1 MGSPDVTSHGKSV
14 AQQAAIQ
21 PSFDLEAPQPLA
33 VLDLN
38 KVTVVV
44 YRTADQMGQA
54 SAIRLAA
61 EQCRLVEMQGKASF
75 IIMAAPS
82 AFAFYRSYVQLVEM
96 SERLRNACFHTD
108 FFQFDDYPLPAHHPA
123 SFRYLLLKHLFIPL
137 APYCDP
143 AKVHLFEADAADP
156 DAAASRYEELLL
168 RHGLDLQIMG
178 IGENGHWGFHEP
190 GISLE
195 IPPRFLRVD
204 LTKENV
210 DQQMRD
216 HPQIFKSPEDVPRS
230 AYTCSVS
237 MFLTTRHAIEGNV
250 PQASKAFALL
260 AAFGSEVVHEAVP
273 ASALK
278 RYGRGIVRTTS
289 AAAWALQ
296 EYLEKGILS
305 RESLARLADS
315 LRGSQFPDL
324 TAVEGRICRVF
335 DIMQIRYQK

>member
-1 MGSPDVTSHGKSV
+1 MQRWGGAGSPEVTSQGKSV
-14 AQQAAIQ
+14 VHNGAAIQ
-21 PSFDLEAPQPLA
+21 PVFDLEAPQLA
-33 VLDLN
+33 GRARFKQCDCGECTLPPTRWGRRRRFDWQRN
-38 KVTVVV
+38 N
-44 YRTADQMGQA
+44 
-54 SAIRLAA
+54 AA
-61 EQCRLVEMQGKASF
+61 WSKRRERHSF

-123 SFRYLLLKHLFIPL
+123 SFRYLLLKHFFIPL

-216 HPQIFKSPEDVPRS
+216 HPQIFKSPEDVRTLGLHLQVCQCFSPPD
-230 AYTCSVS
+230 
-237 MFLTTRHAIEGNV
+237 M
-250 PQASKAFALL
+250 PSKC
-260 AAFGSEVVHEAVP
+260 P
-273 ASALK
+273 A
-278 RYGRGIVRTTS
+278 G
-289 AAAWALQ
+289 Q
-296 EYLEKGILS
+296 
-305 RESLARLADS
+305 
-315 LRGSQFPDL
+315 
-324 TAVEGRICRVF
+324 
-335 DIMQIRYQK
+335 